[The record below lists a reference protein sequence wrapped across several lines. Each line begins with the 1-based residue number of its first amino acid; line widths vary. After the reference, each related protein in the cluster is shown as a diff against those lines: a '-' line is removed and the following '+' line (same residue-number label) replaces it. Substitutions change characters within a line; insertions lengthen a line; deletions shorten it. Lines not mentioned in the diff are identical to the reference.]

1 MSVLSLLHS
10 IYLAMEQVSTGLL
23 SAQQVLQDQK
33 RVVDVGR
40 HHISDEHWKKA
51 RGSSKE
57 LNSLGL
63 AFFGPPA

>member
-10 IYLAMEQVSTGLL
+10 IYLAMEHVSTGLL

-40 HHISDEHWKKA
+40 HHLSDVHWKKA
-51 RGSSKE
+51 RSSSKV
-57 LNSLGL
+57 LN
-63 AFFGPPA
+63 